1 MNERTL
7 EMVAER
13 FRVLGD
19 PLRLRLLQALSSGEL
34 SVSEMVTLTETSQAN
49 VSKHLGMLL
58 RAGLIRRRKD
68 GLKVYY
74 APADP
79 SVFKICDL
87 VCGSLQD
94 RLARELSDLAEAK
107 GAREPSGR
115 DAVPGAPRPPG
126 LNPRPTA
133 RPQPARSPRKR
144 RGDR

>member
-19 PLRLRLLQALSSGEL
+19 PLRLRLLQALSKGEL
-34 SVSEMVTLTETSQAN
+34 SVSELVTRTATSQAN
-49 VSKHLGMLL
+49 ISKHLGMML
-58 RAGLIRRRKD
+58 RAGLVQRRKE
-68 GLKVYY
+68 GLKVFY

-94 RLARELSDLAEAK
+94 RLERELSDLG
-107 GAREPSGR
+107 GA
-115 DAVPGAPRPPG
+115 APTRT
-126 LNPRPTA
+126 R
-133 RPQPARSPRKR
+133 RQPAPKKPRGSR
-144 RGDR
+144 

>member
-19 PLRLRLLQALSSGEL
+19 PLRLRLLQAMGSGEL
-34 SVSEMVTLTETSQAN
+34 SVSELVTHTETSQAN
-49 VSKHLGMLL
+49 VSKHLGMML
-58 RAGLIRRRKD
+58 RAGLIRRRKE
-68 GLKVYY
+68 GLKVFY

-94 RLARELSDLAEAK
+94 RLARELSDLGGTASAT
-107 GAREPSGR
+107 
-115 DAVPGAPRPPG
+115 APRRSATRM
-126 LNPRPTA
+126 PR
-133 RPQPARSPRKR
+133 RSR
-144 RGDR
+144 

>member
-1 MNERTL
+1 VNERTL

-19 PLRLRLLQALSSGEL
+19 PLRLRLLQAMGTREL
-34 SVSEMVTLTETSQAN
+34 SVSELVTLTDTSQAN

-58 RAGLIRRRKD
+58 RAGLIRRRKE

-87 VCGSLQD
+87 VCGSLQNH
-94 RLARELSDLAEAK
+94 LAQELSDLA
-107 GAREPSGR
+107 GT
-115 DAVPGAPRPPG
+115 PGTKSAPAPP
-126 LNPRPTA
+126 PRT
-133 RPQPARSPRKR
+133 R
-144 RGDR
+144 RGRP

>member
-19 PLRLRLLQALSSGEL
+19 PMRLRLLQIMGSGEL
-34 SVSEMVTLTETSQAN
+34 SVSELVAQTETSQAN
-49 VSKHLGMLL
+49 VSKHLGMML
-58 RAGLIRRRKD
+58 RAGLIRRRKE

-87 VCGSLQD
+87 VCGSLQV
-94 RLARELSDLAEAK
+94 RLARELSDLDATPTPRSRRGRA
-107 GAREPSGR
+107 SG
-115 DAVPGAPRPPG
+115 
-126 LNPRPTA
+126 
-133 RPQPARSPRKR
+133 SPRGSR
-144 RGDR
+144 

>member
-19 PLRLRLLQALSSGEL
+19 PTRLQLLQAIQNSEL
-34 SVSEMVTLTETSQAN
+34 SVSELVTIIGTSQAN

-58 RAGLIRRRKD
+58 RAGLIQRRKD

-74 APADP
+74 SPADP
-79 SVFKICDL
+79 AVFKLCDL

-94 RLARELSDLAEAK
+94 RLARELSDLGGGFLA
-107 GAREPSGR
+107 
-115 DAVPGAPRPPG
+115 PGAPEPG
-126 LNPRPTA
+126 SA
-133 RPQPARSPRKR
+133 EPQ
-144 RGDR
+144 GHD

>member
-19 PLRLRLLQALSSGEL
+19 PLRLRLLQTMSAGEL
-34 SVSEMVTLTETSQAN
+34 SVNELVANTTTSQAN
-49 VSKHLGMLL
+49 VSKHLGMML
-58 RAGLIRRRKD
+58 RAGLIRRRKE

-74 APADP
+74 SPADP

-94 RLARELSDLAEAK
+94 RLARELSDL
-107 GAREPSGR
+107 GR
-115 DAVPGAPRPPG
+115 KA
-126 LNPRPTA
+126 
-133 RPQPARSPRKR
+133 PARTRRPRAPGTR
-144 RGDR
+144 RDSR

>member
-7 EMVAER
+7 ELVAER

-19 PLRLRLLQALSSGEL
+19 PLRLRLLQAMGTGEL
-34 SVSEMVTLTETSQAN
+34 SVSELVTNTSTSQAN

-58 RAGLIRRRKD
+58 RAGLIRRRKE
-68 GLKVYY
+68 GLRVFY

-94 RLARELSDLAEAK
+94 RLAKELSDLGGTAV
-107 GAREPSGR
+107 ARTR
-115 DAVPGAPRPPG
+115 RPRAAG
-126 LNPRPTA
+126 TR
-133 RPQPARSPRKR
+133 RSPR
-144 RGDR
+144 

>member
-19 PLRLRLLQALSSGEL
+19 PLRLRLLQAMGTGEL
-34 SVSEMVTLTETSQAN
+34 SVSELVTNTATSQAN
-49 VSKHLGMLL
+49 VSKHLGMML
-58 RAGLIRRRKD
+58 RAGLIRRRKE
-68 GLKVYY
+68 GLRVFY

-94 RLARELSDLAEAK
+94 RLARELLDLG
-107 GAREPSGR
+107 GA
-115 DAVPGAPRPPG
+115 A
-126 LNPRPTA
+126 
-133 RPQPARSPRKR
+133 PARTRRPRGPGTP
-144 RGDR
+144 RGSR